1 MADQEPENISAEGER
16 CEMVPSDSEARYQL
30 LFESNP
36 IPSFVYD
43 LETLRFIAVN
53 KAAIRHYGYSQ
64 EEFYDMTVKE
74 IRPAE
79 DIPIL
84 VDKVSRVKE
93 GADTVSSNY
102 RHKKKDGTIIYV
114 EITARAFRYA
124 GRLAELALVQD
135 ITERVLAEEER
146 ERLIQELT
154 EALARVKTLSGMLP
168 MCSSCKKIRDDEGYW
183 NQIEVYIGDHSEAE
197 FSHGICPPC
206 AKGLYPKHYAKLF
219 PEEQ

>member
-16 CEMVPSDSEARYQL
+16 VEMLPSDSEARYQL

-43 LETLRFIAVN
+43 LETLCFLAVN

-64 EEFYDMTVKE
+64 EEFYAMTVKE

-84 VDKVSRVKE
+84 LDKVSRVKE
-93 GADTVSSNY
+93 GADTVSSHY

-114 EITARAFRYA
+114 EITARAFRYT

-146 ERLIQELT
+146 ERLIRKLT
-154 EALARVKTLSGMLP
+154 EALARVKTLSGLLP
-168 MCSSCKKIRDDEGYW
+168 ICSSCKKIRDDEGYW
-183 NQIEVYIGDHSEAE
+183 NQIEVYIGEHSEAE

-206 AKGLYPKHYAKLF
+206 VKKLFPSSYERLYPK
-219 PEEQ
+219 E